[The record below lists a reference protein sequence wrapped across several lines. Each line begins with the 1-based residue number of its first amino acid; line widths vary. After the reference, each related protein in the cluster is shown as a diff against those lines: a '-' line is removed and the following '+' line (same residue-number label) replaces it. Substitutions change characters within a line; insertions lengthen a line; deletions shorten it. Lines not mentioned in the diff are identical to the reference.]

1 MSEHPNAAI
10 VRRGYDA
17 FAAYDLEGIRDL
29 FTDDAIFHIGGRNP
43 LTGRYTGKDAVL
55 GLLADLVS
63 RSGGTYK
70 SEVHDILANDDH
82 AAALTHETGQR
93 EGRTLDDNLVAVYHM
108 RDGKV
113 SEGWFHPGDTYADDE
128 FWS

>member
-1 MSEHPNAAI
+1 MSEHPNVTI
-10 VRRGYDA
+10 VRRGYEA
-17 FAAYDLEGIRDL
+17 FATYDLEAIRDL
-29 FTDDAIFHIGGRNP
+29 FADDAVFHIGGRNP
-43 LTGRYTGKDAVL
+43 LTGTYAGKDAVL
-55 GLLADLVS
+55 GFLADLVS

-82 AAALTHETGQR
+82 AVALTHVTGHR

-113 SEGWFHPGDTYADDE
+113 SEGWFHPSDAYADDE